1 MASNLRFDPLGGLPP
16 VLPDEVERNPADPP
30 GTHMDAAA
38 RPQAMRRDE
47 HPPRQYAPQD
57 LMKPVMIGSLVLALA
72 VAVFL

>member
-1 MASNLRFDPLGGLPP
+1 MASNLRFDALAGLPP
-16 VLPDEVERNPADPP
+16 VLPDEVERLPADPP
-30 GTHMDAAA
+30 ATHMDAAA
-38 RPQAMRRDE
+38 RPQATRRDE